1 MSQRNDLKD
10 SFKDYFKELIG
21 ETEFESF
28 LDFVSNG
35 RTRRTVRVNTLKIS
49 KSALKKWFEENGY
62 EAADNPFSSDAI
74 DVIGEGKPLSLK
86 LPYLSGY
93 TYPQDSS
100 SMFAVELLNPQPG
113 EKIIDLTAAP
123 GGKTTHIAQ
132 RMKNTGVLIA
142 NDMDTSRLK
151 ALHSNLER
159 LGVWNVVTIRMMPH
173 KIAEMYPGA
182 FDKVLLDPSCSGE
195 GLLAKGGKPSFWS
208 PKSVKHYAS
217 EQFGILKSAFILLKP
232 GGTLVYSTCTL
243 NKFEDDGVVE
253 RLLAEFPDA
262 EIADSSHVAGFAPPQ
277 FPGFLGFRF
286 WPHKTRTKGFFCI
299 SIKKNVK
306 SPPGGES
313 ENKFSFLEVLNEE
326 ELKKFNY
333 ELPDCK
339 FVIRENNLFCVSK
352 ELVEFPLPKSYSLAF
367 PILRIFNT
375 EVRPTHPG
383 AIWLGLKVKETI
395 YELNRE
401 EVEKLIE
408 RQAIE
413 SEEPE
418 GDYFVRFGM
427 FPLGYG
433 KVIRGKLEM
442 NFPRQY

>member
-21 ETEFESF
+21 DEFDAF

-49 KSALKKWFEENGY
+49 KEKLRKWFEENGY
-62 EAADNPFSSDAI
+62 EAANNPFSSDAI
-74 DVIGEGKPLSLK
+74 DVIGEGMPLSLK
-86 LPYLSGY
+86 LPYLAGF

-113 EKIIDLTAAP
+113 ETIIDLTAAP

-159 LGVWNVVTIRMMPH
+159 LGVWNAVTIRMMPH
-173 KIAEMYPGA
+173 KIAEMYPGV

-208 PKSVKHYAS
+208 PKSVKRYAS
-217 EQFGILKSAFILLKP
+217 EQFGILKSAFLLLKP

-253 RLLAEFPDA
+253 RLLEEFPEA
-262 EIADSSHVAGFAPPQ
+262 EIADSSHVSNFAPPQ
-277 FPGFLGFRF
+277 FTGFLGFRF

-299 SIKKNVK
+299 SIRKK
-306 SPPGGES
+306 SPAGGGL
-313 ENKFSFLEVLNEE
+313 NNQGNFLQVLNTEE
-326 ELKKFNY
+326 IKKFHY
-333 ELPDCK
+333 DLPDCK
-339 FVIRENNLFCVSK
+339 FVVRENNLFCVSN
-352 ELVEFPLPKSYSLAF
+352 ELADFALPKSYSLAF

-383 AIWLGLKVKETI
+383 AIWLGLKVKTAV
-395 YELNRE
+395 YELTRE

-413 SEEPE
+413 SDKPE
-418 GDYFVRFGM
+418 GDYFIKFEI